1 MSMQSQSLSIKRLNL
16 GVLDMVPLLPS
27 NRPEQAVQRAGEL
40 ARQAEAWGY
49 TRYWTSEHHDMEGLA
64 SSSPEVL
71 LSHIGAVTK
80 TIKLGAGAILLPHYS
95 PVKVAEWFHLLAA
108 LYPGRVELGLGRAP
122 GGGPHA
128 SMALSGNFLQHVTEL
143 PQTMEALLA
152 LLEGTY
158 EYEQVPVFARP
169 MPEQP
174 PAVWMLGTNRKSAEY
189 AAQYST
195 GYVFGQF
202 MSEQQTEEMLSI
214 YRSSFQPSN
223 RMDKPRTM
231 VAVGA
236 VCALTNELAQQWAGQ
251 ISLGDPAMR
260 ASWLVGTPSDIAERL
275 RGLQIK
281 YDNDEF
287 LLVTPIPDYE
297 QRLHSYRLIAEAV
310 NSNLDSK

>member
-1 MSMQSQSLSIKRLNL
+1 MQSQSLSTKRLNL
-16 GVLDMVPLLPS
+16 GVLDMVPLLPG

-287 LLVTPIPDYE
+287 LLVTLIPDYE

>member
-1 MSMQSQSLSIKRLNL
+1 MQSQSLSIKRLNL

-214 YRSSFQPSN
+214 YRFSFQPSN

-287 LLVTPIPDYE
+287 LLVTPIPDYD

>member
-1 MSMQSQSLSIKRLNL
+1 MQSRSLSIKRLNL
-16 GVLDMVPLLPS
+16 GVLDMVPLLPG
-27 NRPEQAVQRAGEL
+27 NRPEQAVRRAGEL
-40 ARQAEAWGY
+40 ARQAETWGY

-128 SMALSGNFLQHVTEL
+128 SMALSGNFLQHVAEL

-236 VCALTNELAQQWAGQ
+236 VCALTNELAQQWAVQ

-310 NSNLDSK
+310 NSSLDSK

>member
-1 MSMQSQSLSIKRLNL
+1 MQSRSISIKRLNL
-16 GVLDMVPLLPS
+16 GVLDMVPLLPG

-236 VCALTNELAQQWAGQ
+236 VCALTNELAQQWAAQ

-310 NSNLDSK
+310 NSSLDSK

>member
-1 MSMQSQSLSIKRLNL
+1 MQPQSLATNSLNL
-16 GVLDMVPLLPS
+16 GVLDMVPLLPG
-27 NRPEQAVQRAGEL
+27 NRPEQAVQWAAKL
-40 ARQAEAWGY
+40 AKQAEAWGY

-71 LSHIGAVTK
+71 LSHIGAVTT
-80 TIKLGAGAILLPHYS
+80 TIQLGAGAILLPHYS

-143 PQTMEALLA
+143 PQKMEALLA

-158 EYEQVPVFARP
+158 EYEQIPVFARP

-174 PAVWMLGTNRKSAEY
+174 PALWMLGTNRKSAEY

-214 YRSSFQPSN
+214 YRSSFQPST

-236 VCALTNELAQQWAGQ
+236 VCASTDELAQQWAAQ
-251 ISLGDPAMR
+251 ISLGDPAIR
-260 ASWLVGTPSDIAERL
+260 ASWLVGTPSVIAERL
-275 RGLQIK
+275 RSLQIK
-281 YDNDEF
+281 YNNDEF

-297 QRLHSYRLIAEAV
+297 QRLHSYRLIAQAV
-310 NSNLDSK
+310 NGSLDSK

>member
-1 MSMQSQSLSIKRLNL
+1 MRSRSLSIKRLNL
-16 GVLDMVPLLPS
+16 GVLDMVPLLPG

-95 PVKVAEWFHLLAA
+95 PVKVAEWFHLLAV

-202 MSEQQTEEMLSI
+202 MSGQQVEEMLSI

-223 RMDKPRTM
+223 RMDKPRTI

-236 VCALTNELAQQWAGQ
+236 VCALTDELAQQWAAQ
-251 ISLGDPAMR
+251 ITLGDPAMR
-260 ASWLVGTPSDIAERL
+260 ASWLVGTPSDIAKQL

-310 NSNLDSK
+310 NSSLDSK

>member
-1 MSMQSQSLSIKRLNL
+1 MPSQSLSIKRLNL
-16 GVLDMVPLLPS
+16 GVLDMVPLLPG

-40 ARQAEAWGY
+40 ARRAEAWGY

-95 PVKVAEWFHLLAA
+95 PVKVAEWFHLLTA

-128 SMALSGNFLQHVTEL
+128 SMALSGNFLQHVAEL

-202 MSEQQTEEMLSI
+202 MSEQQTGEMLSI

-236 VCALTNELAQQWAGQ
+236 VCALTDELAQQWAGQ
-251 ISLGDPAMR
+251 ISLGNPAMR
-260 ASWLVGTPSDIAERL
+260 AGWLVGTPSVIAEWL
-275 RGLQIK
+275 RELQIK
-281 YDNDEF
+281 YDTDEF

-297 QRLHSYRLIAEAV
+297 QRLHSYCLIAEAV
-310 NSNLDSK
+310 NSSLDSK

>member
-1 MSMQSQSLSIKRLNL
+1 MQPQSLATNSLNL
-16 GVLDMVPLLPS
+16 GVLDMVPLLPG
-27 NRPEQAVQRAGEL
+27 NRPEQAVQWAAKL
-40 ARQAEAWGY
+40 AKQAEAWGY

-71 LSHIGAVTK
+71 LSHIGAVTT
-80 TIKLGAGAILLPHYS
+80 TIQLGAGAILLPHYS

-143 PQTMEALLA
+143 PQKMEALLA

-158 EYEQVPVFARP
+158 EYEQIPVFARP

-174 PAVWMLGTNRKSAEY
+174 PALWMLGTNRKSAEY

-214 YRSSFQPSN
+214 YRSSFQPSA

-236 VCALTNELAQQWAGQ
+236 VCASTDELAQQWAAQ
-251 ISLGDPAMR
+251 ISLGDPAIR
-260 ASWLVGTPSDIAERL
+260 ASWLVGTPSVIAERL
-275 RGLQIK
+275 RSLQVK

-310 NSNLDSK
+310 NGSLDSK

>member
-1 MSMQSQSLSIKRLNL
+1 MQSQSLSIKRLNL
-16 GVLDMVPLLPS
+16 GVLDMVPLLPG

-108 LYPGRVELGLGRAP
+108 LYPSRVELGLGRAP

-169 MPEQP
+169 MPEQS

-236 VCALTNELAQQWAGQ
+236 VCALTDELAQQWAGQ
-251 ISLGDPAMR
+251 ISLGDSAMR

-281 YDNDEF
+281 YDTDEF

-310 NSNLDSK
+310 NSSLDSK

>member
-1 MSMQSQSLSIKRLNL
+1 MQPQSLATYSLNL
-16 GVLDMVPLLPS
+16 GVLDMVPLLPG
-27 NRPEQAVQRAGEL
+27 NRPEQAVQWAAKL
-40 ARQAEAWGY
+40 AKQAEAWGY

-71 LSHIGAVTK
+71 LSHIGAVTT
-80 TIKLGAGAILLPHYS
+80 TIQLGAGAILLPHYS

-143 PQTMEALLA
+143 PQKMEALLA

-158 EYEQVPVFARP
+158 EYEQIPVFARP

-174 PAVWMLGTNRKSAEY
+174 PALWMLGTNRKSAEY

-214 YRSSFQPSN
+214 YRSSFQPST

-236 VCALTNELAQQWAGQ
+236 VCASTDELAQQWAAQ
-251 ISLGDPAMR
+251 ISLGDPAIR
-260 ASWLVGTPSDIAERL
+260 ASWLVGTPSVIAERL
-275 RGLQIK
+275 RNLQVK

-310 NSNLDSK
+310 NCSLDSK

>member
-1 MSMQSQSLSIKRLNL
+1 MPSRSLSIKRLNL
-16 GVLDMVPLLPS
+16 GVLDMVPLLPG

-158 EYEQVPVFARP
+158 EYEQVPVLARP

-223 RMDKPRTM
+223 RIDKPRTM

-236 VCALTNELAQQWAGQ
+236 VCALTDELAQQWAAQ
-251 ISLGDPAMR
+251 ITLGDPAMR
-260 ASWLVGTPSDIAERL
+260 ASWLVGTPAVIAEQL

-310 NSNLDSK
+310 NCSLDS

>member
-1 MSMQSQSLSIKRLNL
+1 MQPQSLATNSLNL
-16 GVLDMVPLLPS
+16 GVLDMVPLLS
-27 NRPEQAVQRAGEL
+27 GNRPEQAVQWAVKL
-40 ARQAEAWGY
+40 AKQAEAWGY

-71 LSHIGAVTK
+71 LSHIGAVTT
-80 TIKLGAGAILLPHYS
+80 TIQLGAGAILLPHYS

-143 PQTMEALLA
+143 PQKMEALLA

-158 EYEQVPVFARP
+158 EYEQAPVFARP

-174 PAVWMLGTNRKSAEY
+174 PALWMLGTNRKSAEY

-202 MSEQQTEEMLSI
+202 MSEQHTEEMLSI
-214 YRSSFQPSN
+214 YRSSFQPST

-236 VCALTNELAQQWAGQ
+236 VCASTDELAQQWAAQ
-251 ISLGDPAMR
+251 ISLGDPAIR
-260 ASWLVGTPSDIAERL
+260 ASWLVGTPSLIAERL
-275 RGLQIK
+275 RSLQVK

-297 QRLHSYRLIAEAV
+297 QRLHSYQLIAEAV
-310 NSNLDSK
+310 NCSLDSK

>member
-1 MSMQSQSLSIKRLNL
+1 
-16 GVLDMVPLLPS
+16 
-27 NRPEQAVQRAGEL
+27 
-40 ARQAEAWGY
+40 
-49 TRYWTSEHHDMEGLA
+49 
-64 SSSPEVL
+64 
-71 LSHIGAVTK
+71 
-80 TIKLGAGAILLPHYS
+80 
-95 PVKVAEWFHLLAA
+95 
-108 LYPGRVELGLGRAP
+108 
-122 GGGPHA
+122 
-128 SMALSGNFLQHVTEL
+128 
-143 PQTMEALLA
+143 MEALLA

-223 RMDKPRTM
+223 RIDKPRTM

-236 VCALTNELAQQWAGQ
+236 VCALTDELAQQWTAQ

-260 ASWLVGTPSDIAERL
+260 ASWLVGTPSVIAERL

-310 NSNLDSK
+310 NSSLDSK

>member
-1 MSMQSQSLSIKRLNL
+1 MQSQSLSTKRLNL
-16 GVLDMVPLLPS
+16 GVLDMVPLLPG

>member
-1 MSMQSQSLSIKRLNL
+1 MQPQSLATNSLNL
-16 GVLDMVPLLPS
+16 GVLDMVPLLS
-27 NRPEQAVQRAGEL
+27 GNRPEQAVQWAVKL
-40 ARQAEAWGY
+40 AKQAEAWGY

-71 LSHIGAVTK
+71 LSHIGAVTT
-80 TIKLGAGAILLPHYS
+80 TIQLGAGAILLPHYS

-143 PQTMEALLA
+143 PQKMEALLA
-152 LLEGTY
+152 LLEGSY
-158 EYEQVPVFARP
+158 EYEQTPVFARP

-174 PAVWMLGTNRKSAEY
+174 PALWMLGTNRKSAEY

-202 MSEQQTEEMLSI
+202 MSEQHTEEMLSI
-214 YRSSFQPSN
+214 YRSSFQPST

-236 VCALTNELAQQWAGQ
+236 VCASTDELAQQWAAQ
-251 ISLGDPAMR
+251 ISLGDPAIR
-260 ASWLVGTPSDIAERL
+260 ASWLVGTPSLIAERL
-275 RGLQIK
+275 RSLQVK

-297 QRLHSYRLIAEAV
+297 QRLHSYQLIAETV
-310 NSNLDSK
+310 NCSLDSK

>member
-1 MSMQSQSLSIKRLNL
+1 
-16 GVLDMVPLLPS
+16 MVPLLPG

-95 PVKVAEWFHLLAA
+95 PVKVAEWFHLLAT

-158 EYEQVPVFARP
+158 EYEQVPVLARP

-223 RMDKPRTM
+223 RIDKPRTM

-236 VCALTNELAQQWAGQ
+236 VCALTDELAQQWTAQ

-260 ASWLVGTPSDIAERL
+260 ASWLVGTPSVIAKRL

-310 NSNLDSK
+310 NSSLDS

>member
-1 MSMQSQSLSIKRLNL
+1 MPSRSLSIKRLNL
-16 GVLDMVPLLPS
+16 GVLDMVPLLPG

-236 VCALTNELAQQWAGQ
+236 VCALTDELAQQWAAQ
-251 ISLGDPAMR
+251 ITLGDPAMR
-260 ASWLVGTPSDIAERL
+260 ASWLVGTPSDIAEQL
-275 RGLQIK
+275 RSLQIK

-310 NSNLDSK
+310 NSSLDS

>member
-1 MSMQSQSLSIKRLNL
+1 MQSQSLSIKGLNL
-16 GVLDMVPLLPS
+16 GVLDMVPLLPG

-174 PAVWMLGTNRKSAEY
+174 PAVWMLGTNRKSADY

-214 YRSSFQPSN
+214 YRFSFQPSN

-236 VCALTNELAQQWAGQ
+236 VCALTDELAQQWAAQ
-251 ISLGDPAMR
+251 ISLGNPAMR

-275 RGLQIK
+275 CGLQIK
-281 YDNDEF
+281 YDTDEF

-310 NSNLDSK
+310 NASLDSK

>member
-1 MSMQSQSLSIKRLNL
+1 MQSRSLSIKRLNL
-16 GVLDMVPLLPS
+16 GVLDMVPLLPG

-128 SMALSGNFLQHVTEL
+128 SIALSGNFLQHVAKL

-236 VCALTNELAQQWAGQ
+236 VCALTNELAQQWAAQ

-287 LLVTPIPDYE
+287 LLVTPIPNYE

-310 NSNLDSK
+310 NSSLDSK

>member
-1 MSMQSQSLSIKRLNL
+1 MQSRSLSIKRLNL
-16 GVLDMVPLLPS
+16 GVLDMVPLLPG

-40 ARQAEAWGY
+40 ASQAEAWGY

-236 VCALTNELAQQWAGQ
+236 VCALTNELAQQWAAQ

-310 NSNLDSK
+310 NSSLDSK

>member
-1 MSMQSQSLSIKRLNL
+1 MQSRPLSIKRLNL
-16 GVLDMVPLLPS
+16 GVLDMVPLLPG
-27 NRPEQAVQRAGEL
+27 NRPEQAVRRAGEL
-40 ARQAEAWGY
+40 ASRAETWGY

-214 YRSSFQPSN
+214 YRSGFQPSN
-223 RMDKPRTM
+223 RMDKPRSM

-236 VCALTNELAQQWAGQ
+236 VCALTNELAQQWAAQ

-260 ASWLVGTPSDIAERL
+260 ASWLVGTSSDIAERL

-310 NSNLDSK
+310 NFSLDSK

>member
-1 MSMQSQSLSIKRLNL
+1 MPSRSLSIKRLNL
-16 GVLDMVPLLPS
+16 GVLDMVPLLPG

-95 PVKVAEWFHLLAA
+95 PVKVAEWFHLLAV

-128 SMALSGNFLQHVTEL
+128 SMALSGNFLQHVTEP

-223 RMDKPRTM
+223 RIDKPRTM

-236 VCALTNELAQQWAGQ
+236 VCALTDELAQQRTAQ

-260 ASWLVGTPSDIAERL
+260 ASWLVGTPSVIAERL

-310 NSNLDSK
+310 NSSLDS

>member
-1 MSMQSQSLSIKRLNL
+1 MQSQSLAIKSLNL
-16 GVLDMVPLLPS
+16 GVLDMVPLLPG
-27 NRPEQAVQRAGEL
+27 NRPEQAVQWAREL

-49 TRYWTSEHHDMEGLA
+49 TRYWTSEHHNMEGLA

-95 PVKVAEWFHLLAA
+95 PVKVAEWFHLLAV

-128 SMALSGNFLQHVTEL
+128 SMALSGNFLQHVAEL

-174 PAVWMLGTNRKSAEY
+174 PALWMLGTNRKSAEY
-189 AAQYST
+189 AARYST

-202 MSEQQTEEMLSI
+202 MSEQQTGEMLSI
-214 YRSSFQPSN
+214 YRSSFQPSK
-223 RMDKPRTM
+223 RMDKPCTM

-236 VCALTNELAQQWAGQ
+236 VCASTDELAQQWAAQ
-251 ISLGDPAMR
+251 ISFGDPATR

-275 RGLQIK
+275 RSLQVT

-310 NSNLDSK
+310 NFSLDSK

>member
-1 MSMQSQSLSIKRLNL
+1 MQSQSLSIKRLNL
-16 GVLDMVPLLPS
+16 GVLDMVPLLPG

-214 YRSSFQPSN
+214 YRFSFQPSN

-231 VAVGA
+231 VAVGV

-310 NSNLDSK
+310 NSSLDSK

>member
-1 MSMQSQSLSIKRLNL
+1 MQSQSLSIKRLNL
-16 GVLDMVPLLPS
+16 GVLDMVPLLPG
-27 NRPEQAVQRAGEL
+27 NRPEEAVQRAGEL

-236 VCALTNELAQQWAGQ
+236 VCALTDELAQQWAGQ

-287 LLVTPIPDYE
+287 LLVAPIPDYE

-310 NSNLDSK
+310 NSSLDSK

>member
-1 MSMQSQSLSIKRLNL
+1 MPSRSLSIKRLNL
-16 GVLDMVPLLPS
+16 GVLDMVPLLPG

-202 MSEQQTEEMLSI
+202 MSEHQTEEMLSI

-223 RMDKPRTM
+223 RIDKPRTM

-236 VCALTNELAQQWAGQ
+236 VCALTDELAQQWAAQ
-251 ISLGDPAMR
+251 ITLGDPAIR
-260 ASWLVGTPSDIAERL
+260 ASWLVGTPSVIAERL

-310 NSNLDSK
+310 NSSLDS

>member
-1 MSMQSQSLSIKRLNL
+1 MPSRSLSIKRLNL
-16 GVLDMVPLLPS
+16 GVLDMVPLLPG

-223 RMDKPRTM
+223 RIDKPRTM

-236 VCALTNELAQQWAGQ
+236 VCALTNELAQQWAAQ
-251 ISLGDPAMR
+251 ISLGDPATR

-310 NSNLDSK
+310 NSSLDSK

>member
-1 MSMQSQSLSIKRLNL
+1 MQSQSLSIKRLNL

-287 LLVTPIPDYE
+287 LLITPIPDYE

>member
-1 MSMQSQSLSIKRLNL
+1 MQPQSLATNSLNL
-16 GVLDMVPLLPS
+16 GVLDMVPLLPG
-27 NRPEQAVQRAGEL
+27 NRPEQAVQWAAKL
-40 ARQAEAWGY
+40 AKQAEAWGY

-71 LSHIGAVTK
+71 LSHIGAVTT
-80 TIKLGAGAILLPHYS
+80 TIQLGAGAILLPHYS

-143 PQTMEALLA
+143 PQKMEALLA

-158 EYEQVPVFARP
+158 EYEQIPVFARP

-174 PAVWMLGTNRKSAEY
+174 PALWMLGTNRKSAEY

-214 YRSSFQPSN
+214 YRSSFQPST

-236 VCALTNELAQQWAGQ
+236 VCASTDELAQQWAAQ
-251 ISLGDPAMR
+251 ISLGDPAIR
-260 ASWLVGTPSDIAERL
+260 ASWLVGTPSVIAERL
-275 RGLQIK
+275 RSLQIK
-281 YDNDEF
+281 YNNDEF

-310 NSNLDSK
+310 NCSLDSK

>member
-1 MSMQSQSLSIKRLNL
+1 MQSRSLSIKRLNL
-16 GVLDMVPLLPS
+16 GVLDMVPLLPG

-143 PQTMEALLA
+143 PQSMEALLD

-236 VCALTNELAQQWAGQ
+236 VCALTNELAQQWAAQ

-310 NSNLDSK
+310 NSSLDSK

>member
-1 MSMQSQSLSIKRLNL
+1 MQPQSLATNSLNL
-16 GVLDMVPLLPS
+16 GVLDMVPLLPG
-27 NRPEQAVQRAGEL
+27 NRPEQAVQWAAKL
-40 ARQAEAWGY
+40 AKQAEAWGY

-71 LSHIGAVTK
+71 LSHIGAVTT
-80 TIKLGAGAILLPHYS
+80 TIQLGAGAILLPHYS

-143 PQTMEALLA
+143 PQKMEALLA

-158 EYEQVPVFARP
+158 EYEQLPVFARP

-174 PAVWMLGTNRKSAEY
+174 PALWMLGTNRKSAEY

-214 YRSSFQPSN
+214 YRSSFQPST

-236 VCALTNELAQQWAGQ
+236 VCASTDELAQQWAAQ
-251 ISLGDPAMR
+251 ISLGDPAIR
-260 ASWLVGTPSDIAERL
+260 ASWLVGTPSVIAERL
-275 RGLQIK
+275 RSLQIK
-281 YDNDEF
+281 YNNDEF

-310 NSNLDSK
+310 NGSLDSK

>member
-1 MSMQSQSLSIKRLNL
+1 MQSQSLSTKRLNL
-16 GVLDMVPLLPS
+16 GVLDMVPLLPG

-108 LYPGRVELGLGRAP
+108 LYPGRVESGLGRAP

-287 LLVTPIPDYE
+287 LLITPIPDYE

>member
-1 MSMQSQSLSIKRLNL
+1 MQSRSLSIKRLNL
-16 GVLDMVPLLPS
+16 GVLDMVPLLPG

-143 PQTMEALLA
+143 PQTMETLLA

-236 VCALTNELAQQWAGQ
+236 VCALTNELAQQWAAQ

-297 QRLHSYRLIAEAV
+297 QRLHSYHLIAEAV
-310 NSNLDSK
+310 NSSLDSK

>member
-1 MSMQSQSLSIKRLNL
+1 MPSRSLSIKRLNL
-16 GVLDMVPLLPS
+16 GVLDMVPLLPG

-95 PVKVAEWFHLLAA
+95 PVKVAEWFHLLAV

-223 RMDKPRTM
+223 RIDKPRTM

-236 VCALTNELAQQWAGQ
+236 VCALTDELAQQWAAQ
-251 ISLGDPAMR
+251 ITLGDPAMR
-260 ASWLVGTPSDIAERL
+260 ASWLVGTPSVIAERL

-310 NSNLDSK
+310 NSSLDS

>member
-1 MSMQSQSLSIKRLNL
+1 MQSRSLSIKRLNL
-16 GVLDMVPLLPS
+16 GVLDMVPLLPG

-95 PVKVAEWFHLLAA
+95 PVKVAEWFHLLVA

-128 SMALSGNFLQHVTEL
+128 SMALSGNFLQHVAEL

-236 VCALTNELAQQWAGQ
+236 VCALTNELAQQWAVQ

-310 NSNLDSK
+310 NSSLDSK

>member
-1 MSMQSQSLSIKRLNL
+1 MQSQFLSIKRLNL
-16 GVLDMVPLLPS
+16 GVLDMVPLLPG

-40 ARQAEAWGY
+40 ARRAEAWGY

-95 PVKVAEWFHLLAA
+95 PVKVAEWFHLLTA

-214 YRSSFQPSN
+214 YRSNFQPSN

-236 VCALTNELAQQWAGQ
+236 VCALTDELAQQWAGQ
-251 ISLGDPAMR
+251 ISLGNPAMR

-281 YDNDEF
+281 YDTDEF

-310 NSNLDSK
+310 NSSLDSK